1 MLSRVLAHI
10 QKEIL
15 MLLRDR
21 GGLALLYLMPLC
33 LVSIMAVV
41 QDAPFKDF
49 SDKQVLVLF
58 RDLDGGVVGKK
69 MLDGLND
76 AGPFMVK
83 DVTTDPAYTD
93 SIFQE
98 RIRTGDHQVGITVPK
113 GVSEVLEQGSEKA
126 VASFFGEITGDS
138 IVTTVPDSA
147 FIEVLIDPVVKQAF
161 RELVNSHVNRVL
173 AGLSSDQLLADMTTQ
188 LQALTGNE
196 VAPLEVQEPF
206 IRVHKRMA
214 GNELSG
220 TRVAAN
226 STQHNV
232 PAWTIF
238 AMFFSVVLL
247 AGNMVKERDSGI
259 MARMLTMPGG
269 AAERIVGRV
278 IAFLFVCVSQAAL
291 LFAVGVFLLPLFGLA
306 ALDLHGINW
315 LMLFVV
321 TLAVGSAATAYGVL
335 VGAFSTTQQQS
346 AVFGSTSV
354 VILSALGGVWVPLYI
369 MPEAMRVI
377 GNLSPLNW
385 SMEAYNAVLLRDGSM
400 AELSPFLIPLAI
412 FTIVCIAVA
421 IFAER
426 YTSRK

>member
-1 MLSRVLAHI
+1 MLSRILAHI
-10 QKEIL
+10 QKELL

-21 GGLALLYLMPLC
+21 GGLALLYFMPLC

-49 SDKQVLVLF
+49 SDKQVLVLY

-69 MLDGLND
+69 LLDGLNG
-76 AGPFMVK
+76 AGPFMV
-83 DVTTDPAYTD
+83 TDITGDA
-93 SIFQE
+93 SISDAVFQE
-98 RIRTGDHQVGITVPK
+98 RIRTGEFQVGITVPS
-113 GVSEVLEQGSEKA
+113 GVSVVLSDRSEA
-126 VASFFGEITGDS
+126 MVNGLFGQMGGDS
-138 IVTTVPDSA
+138 AKALQPDSA

-161 RELVNSHVNRVL
+161 RELVNSQVNRIL
-173 AGLSSDQLLADMTTQ
+173 AGLSADRMLADMTKQ
-188 LQALTGNE
+188 MEALTGNALE
-196 VAPLEVQEPF
+196 PLRIQEPF
-206 IRVHKRMA
+206 IRVQQRMA
-214 GNELSG
+214 GTELSG
-220 TRVAAN
+220 TRVAAD

-238 AMFFSVVLL
+238 AMFFSVVLM

-269 AAERIVGRV
+269 AAERIIGRL
-278 IAFLFVCVSQAAL
+278 IAFLLVCVSQAAL
-291 LFAVGVFLLPLFGLA
+291 LFTVGVFFLPLLGLA

-315 LMLFVV
+315 LMLLVV
-321 TLAVGSAATAYGVL
+321 TLAVGSAATSYGVL

-354 VILSALGGVWVPLYI
+354 VILSALGGIWVPLYI
-369 MPEAMRVI
+369 MPEAMRVV
-377 GNLSPLNW
+377 GKLSPLNW

-400 AELSPFLIPLAI
+400 AELSPFLFPLAI
-412 FTIVCIAVA
+412 FTVVCIAVA